1 MSKYMKPVV
10 HRYEDSTRFSPW
22 VDVAAPVGDPV
33 SRTRTAHD
41 GRSEEEGVA
50 FGIWEC
56 SRGVWRRQVTK
67 REFSHILAGHCFFTP
82 DDQAPIELRAGDSV
96 FFPANCNGIWD
107 IREDI
112 RKSYLIID

>member
-1 MSKYMKPVV
+1 MKPVIY
-10 HRYEDSTRFSPW
+10 RCDDSMQFSRW
-22 VDVAAPVGDPV
+22 AEVAAPIGATI
-33 SRTRTAHD
+33 SRTRTAQD
-41 GRSEEEGVA
+41 GRSEAEGVA

-82 DDQAPIELRAGDSV
+82 EGQAPMELCAGDSV
-96 FFPANCNGIWD
+96 YFPANCNGVWD
-107 IREDI
+107 VREDV

>member
-1 MSKYMKPVV
+1 MKKPVV
-10 HRYEDSTRFSPW
+10 YRNGGDTQFSNW
-22 VDVAAPVGDPV
+22 TDVAAPIGDLV
-33 SRTRTAHD
+33 SQTRTAND
-41 GRSEEEGVA
+41 ARMDEEGVA

-82 DDQAPIELRAGDSV
+82 EGQSAVELRAGDSV
-96 FFPANCNGIWD
+96 YFPANCSGTWD
-107 IREDI
+107 VREDI